1 MSQIRRLV
9 HCTLPPELARRPVLH
24 GLAHAS
30 GAVVNVHRANVD
42 AEAGVAWFLLE
53 LEGSEAEV
61 DRAESWLREQ
71 GVTVERIEDRPPGH
85 GSPGHRSP
93 GHRGSAAPGS
103 AGPS

>member
-85 GSPGHRSP
+85 GSPGH
-93 GHRGSAAPGS
+93 GGSAAPGS